1 MSVVQAWPHSGSG
14 LSPADGA
21 GRCKQGGK
29 SHSRVITLGLLGRKR
44 GWGQGPGWGSYGV
57 EEDEGVC
64 ILELMRADRKGP
76 RRSRSGGPGL
86 GRLVLMGEGKVCGL
100 PGISDAGGGP
110 RDLGWDGLRLGLTH
124 SCLGQGLCTS
134 FHLAR

>member
-44 GWGQGPGWGSYGV
+44 GCGARGLDGGLMGV

-76 RRSRSGGPGL
+76 KKEQVWGSRLRQACADGGREGL
-86 GRLVLMGEGKVCGL
+86 VGFLGFPTQVEAHGTL
-100 PGISDAGGGP
+100 GG
-110 RDLGWDGLRLGLTH
+110 T
-124 SCLGQGLCTS
+124 
-134 FHLAR
+134 A

>member
-1 MSVVQAWPHSGSG
+1 MSVVGAWPHSGSG

-44 GWGQGPGWGSYGV
+44 GCGARGLDGGLVGM

-64 ILELMRADRKGP
+64 TLELMRADRKGP
-76 RRSRSGGPGL
+76 KKEQVWESRLRQACADGGSEGL
-86 GRLVLMGEGKVCGL
+86 VDFLGFPTQVEAHGTL
-100 PGISDAGGGP
+100 GG
-110 RDLGWDGLRLGLTH
+110 T
-124 SCLGQGLCTS
+124 
-134 FHLAR
+134 A